1 MATEGELQSQQP
13 TLEENKAPSQ
23 CLTLTSKPKHE
34 RCVHFH
40 SHYKPQIYFN
50 NMGALIRACKLQ
62 RQTVS
67 VAFQRQS
74 ESVWWYSNVVRFW
87 GISEESMVSWRLW
100 SQATMTECK
109 LPPLTTSTTAHPLS
123 FFTVLAQGWNNFA
136 QHGLG
141 SPKSLT
147 DASGGEEAWGCY
159 CFFKTDIQVPFRPEP
174 PIPPANGKM
183 YLKVP
188 THRAVVC
195 FSLIVYSIS
204 FLGTKNHHFK
214 VLIYAFS
221 KWYTGH
227 SSVIIWLRIQF
238 QNDTKF
244 MEQSTPL
251 FLHILCL
258 INFMQHPLMSSS
270 EKYICTSKAKYK
282 FLHSVMSVILWKIKH
297 YKMFIRIINGTRHLH
312 TNLQ

>member
-1 MATEGELQSQQP
+1 MGTEGELQSQQP

-109 LPPLTTSTTAHPLS
+109 LPPLTTTTHPLS
-123 FFTVLAQGWNNFA
+123 FFRVLAQGWNNFA

-147 DASGGEEAWGCY
+147 DASGGEGVWGCY
-159 CFFKTDIQVPFRPEP
+159 CVFKTDIQVPFRPEP
-174 PIPPANGKM
+174 PIQPANEN
-183 YLKVP
+183 VP
-188 THRAVVC
+188 ESPDAHGPQFVSAWLCVSTA
-195 FSLIVYSIS
+195 
-204 FLGTKNHHFK
+204 FLAPKNTT
-214 VLIYAFS
+214 L
-221 KWYTGH
+221 
-227 SSVIIWLRIQF
+227 QF
-238 QNDTKF
+238 
-244 MEQSTPL
+244 
-251 FLHILCL
+251 
-258 INFMQHPLMSSS
+258 
-270 EKYICTSKAKYK
+270 
-282 FLHSVMSVILWKIKH
+282 
-297 YKMFIRIINGTRHLH
+297 
-312 TNLQ
+312 